1 MFEMVDLVARKRVEL
16 RSMSIAI
23 PPGFNP
29 SVSIRMPVKRRVA
42 NSAGSSGGQRAV
54 MWDAQ
59 LPDGEMIRG
68 LACGYRCSSW
78 RWSTTATTSAFGL
91 SRVNADPRRLW
102 STRANVCEGN
112 GLKPT
117 SSVRV
122 NSSSWVSLKP
132 ERLRA
137 YKFSSRSFRSARSTW
152 IRGTVGF
159 LWTTDWIQANA
170 IELAMES
177 RSVYQ
182 KEIRVLIFKQ

>member
-1 MFEMVDLVARKRVEL
+1 
-16 RSMSIAI
+16 
-23 PPGFNP
+23 
-29 SVSIRMPVKRRVA
+29 
-42 NSAGSSGGQRAV
+42 

-159 LWTTDWIQANA
+159 LWTTDWIRANA

-177 RSVYQ
+177 RSACR
-182 KEIRVLIFKQ
+182 KEIRVFNWNIKAYNHTAHLVTHHHCPPSAFILLDVLEIAILDIGEICAERGPSRWRGR